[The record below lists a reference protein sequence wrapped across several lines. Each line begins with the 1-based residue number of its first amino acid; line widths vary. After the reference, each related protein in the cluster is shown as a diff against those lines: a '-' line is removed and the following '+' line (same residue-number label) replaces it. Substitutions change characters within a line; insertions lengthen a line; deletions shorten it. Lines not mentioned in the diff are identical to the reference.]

1 MMRIWIAG
9 LALLAT
15 PLSAQTAPG
24 DLLDQAML
32 LGPARM
38 EDASG
43 SLTIFGEA
51 GTASYVAM
59 ASGPDCS
66 SSGGNCSTL
75 GFQAV
80 APPPA
85 GGSDAAAEWQDA
97 GLDGSIS
104 IGGDGWLVL
113 SLSASAA
120 DPAAA
125 FQSWGSLMQEFS
137 TRFGN

>member
-24 DLLDQAML
+24 DLLGQAML

-38 EDASG
+38 EDAGG

-66 SSGGNCSTL
+66 SSGSNCSTL
-75 GFQAV
+75 SFQAV
-80 APPPA
+80 APPPS
-85 GGSDAAAEWQDA
+85 GGDAAADWQA
-97 GLDGSIS
+97 SGLGGSVS
-104 IGGDGWLVL
+104 VGGDGWLVL
-113 SLSASAA
+113 SHSASAA

-125 FQSWGSLMQEFS
+125 FQAWGGMMQEFS
-137 TRFGN
+137 ARFGN

>member
-1 MMRIWIAG
+1 MMRISILG

-24 DLLDQAML
+24 DLLNQAML

-38 EDASG
+38 EDAG
-43 SLTIFGEA
+43 GNLTIFGEA

-66 SSGGNCSTL
+66 SSGSNCNTL
-75 GFQAV
+75 SFQAV

-85 GGSDAAAEWQDA
+85 SGDA
-97 GLDGSIS
+97 GADWQAAGLGGTVTV
-104 IGGDGWLVL
+104 GGDGWLIL
-113 SLSASAA
+113 THSAPAA
-120 DPAAA
+120 DPSSAFAAWGGMMQA
-125 FQSWGSLMQEFS
+125 FSN
-137 TRFGN
+137 RFGN

>member
-1 MMRIWIAG
+1 MTRYWIAG

-24 DLLDQAML
+24 DLLTQAML

-38 EDASG
+38 EDAG
-43 SLTIFGEA
+43 AGLTIFGEA

-66 SSGGNCSTL
+66 RSGSNCSTL
-75 GFQAV
+75 SFQAV

-85 GGSDAAAEWQDA
+85 GGDAAADWQAA
-97 GLDGSIS
+97 GLGGTVSV
-104 IGGDGWLVL
+104 GGDGWLVL
-113 SLSASAA
+113 THNAPAT

-125 FQSWGSLMQEFS
+125 FHAWGGLMREFS
-137 TRFGN
+137 ARFGN